1 MRCAAGENPPPLL
14 KLDNAMPRT
23 ASWKKMPERR
33 SDGNVDRRFGDA
45 VLLNLEVSNAIL
57 RLLSERSGACRGREP
72 NRIARIVSDHTAGAK
87 GESERVS
94 VNACDRDIDGPFDEA
109 THKLVQPFLAPQ
121 RSVVRGHERSSA
133 QKRGRHAT

>member
-1 MRCAAGENPPPLL
+1 MGRR
-14 KLDNAMPRT
+14 RT

-45 VLLNLEVSNAIL
+45 ILLNLEVSNAIL
-57 RLLSERSGACRGREP
+57 RLRSERSGASRGRKP
-72 NRIARIVSDHTAGAK
+72 NRISRIVSDHSASAK
-87 GESERVS
+87 GEGERVY

-109 THKLVQPFLAPQ
+109 AHKLVQPFLAPQ

-133 QKRGRHAT
+133 QKARAHAT